1 MSIRKQPGLL
11 YKGDTNVMIL
21 IGFNTNFI
29 ALHMK
34 ITHTIMNGNWQF
46 IRMKQG

>member
-11 YKGDTNVMIL
+11 YKGDTKVMIL
-21 IGFNTNFI
+21 IGFYTNFI

-34 ITHTIMNGNWQF
+34 ITHTIMNGNW
-46 IRMKQG
+46 